1 MRNIFIILLTGIL
14 LLAGCAKQPDAAK
27 PTTPQETPA
36 TDDGPAATDNPALK
50 VMLNIWEQFQGNKD
64 DYVGGCSTEYR
75 TATPWQVPLSD
86 EDFFQGALFLS
97 EGQLRKVEAVASLMH
112 GLSTNNLTAGAV
124 VLEDGTD
131 YKAFADEIRNR
142 ILGNQWVCGRPGGM
156 RIVKVENCLLIMY
169 GSGTYSGGF
178 VDAINR
184 AYQNAEVL
192 CREAI

>member
-14 LLAGCAKQPDAAK
+14 FLAGCAKQPDAAK

-86 EDFFQGALFLS
+86 EDFLQGALFLS
-97 EGQLRKVEAVASLMH
+97 EGQLGKVEAVASLMH

>member
-86 EDFFQGALFLS
+86 EDFLQGALFLS
-97 EGQLRKVEAVASLMH
+97 EGQLGKVEAVASLMH

-169 GSGTYSGGF
+169 GSGTHSGGF

>member
-1 MRNIFIILLTGIL
+1 MRNIFIILLTGVL

-27 PTTPQETPA
+27 PATPQETPVP
-36 TDDGPAATDNPALK
+36 DDGPAATDNPALK

-86 EDFFQGALFLS
+86 EDFLQGALFLS

>member
-86 EDFFQGALFLS
+86 EDFLQGALFLS
-97 EGQLRKVEAVASLMH
+97 EGQLGKVEAVASLMH

-131 YKAFADEIRNR
+131 YKAFADEIGNR

>member
-1 MRNIFIILLTGIL
+1 MRNIFIILLTGVL

-27 PTTPQETPA
+27 PATPQETPVP
-36 TDDGPAATDNPALK
+36 DDGPAATDNPALK

-86 EDFFQGALFLS
+86 EDFLQGALFLS
-97 EGQLRKVEAVASLMH
+97 EGQLGKVEAVASLMH

-142 ILGNQWVCGRPGGM
+142 ILGSQWVCGRPGGM

>member
-1 MRNIFIILLTGIL
+1 
-14 LLAGCAKQPDAAK
+14 
-27 PTTPQETPA
+27 
-36 TDDGPAATDNPALK
+36 
-50 VMLNIWEQFQGNKD
+50 
-64 DYVGGCSTEYR
+64 
-75 TATPWQVPLSD
+75 
-86 EDFFQGALFLS
+86 
-97 EGQLRKVEAVASLMH
+97 MH

-142 ILGNQWVCGRPGGM
+142 ILGNQWVCGRPGGI